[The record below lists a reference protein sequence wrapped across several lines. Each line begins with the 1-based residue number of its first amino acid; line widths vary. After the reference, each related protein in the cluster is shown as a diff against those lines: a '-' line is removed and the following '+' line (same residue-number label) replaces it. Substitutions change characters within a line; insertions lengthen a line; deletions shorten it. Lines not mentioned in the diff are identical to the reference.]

1 MKILSREERK
11 ALSPEAKKQYMAE
24 LNAFIETEKKKLEE
38 VIELIKNASDYDEYE
53 LVRGEDQTKLS
64 LWINEEWKTNDIIKV
79 TEEGTV
85 AFRGFKGRYRV
96 CWKDENGNKQEAE
109 FYLMND
115 GDGFHSLP

>member
-64 LWINEEWKTNDIIKV
+64 LWINEEWKTINISHEVLETK
-79 TEEGTV
+79 TS
-85 AFRGFKGRYRV
+85 
-96 CWKDENGNKQEAE
+96 DEFVQ
-109 FYLMND
+109 
-115 GDGFHSLP
+115 SLNL